1 MDLCYLEHQ
10 IKPYIRTI
18 PDTYL
23 LTQEVFSQHIF
34 NPFAG
39 IKCGEDIGNPTFT
52 YLTIYQPAS
61 KCRMW
66 AEKFV
71 FLVAK
76 IMDRHRQEEPH
87 IGCAG
92 RGPENENYW
101 PLPHLL
107 PNKQLLRLVRLLPV
121 YCCCCLPSCL
131 CFKSMV
137 KIRKNKFKTIYIEL
151 QRD

>member
-1 MDLCYLEHQ
+1 MRE
-10 IKPYIRTI
+10 
-18 PDTYL
+18 
-23 LTQEVFSQHIF
+23 
-34 NPFAG
+34 A
-39 IKCGEDIGNPTFT
+39 
-52 YLTIYQPAS
+52 AA

-76 IMDRHRQEEPH
+76 IMDRCRQEEPH

-107 PNKQLLRLVRLLPV
+107 PNK
-121 YCCCCLPSCL
+121 
-131 CFKSMV
+131 
-137 KIRKNKFKTIYIEL
+137 
-151 QRD
+151 

>member
-1 MDLCYLEHQ
+1 MRE
-10 IKPYIRTI
+10 
-18 PDTYL
+18 
-23 LTQEVFSQHIF
+23 
-34 NPFAG
+34 A
-39 IKCGEDIGNPTFT
+39 
-52 YLTIYQPAS
+52 AA

-76 IMDRHRQEEPH
+76 IMDRRRAPMY

-107 PNKQLLRLVRLLPV
+107 PNK
-121 YCCCCLPSCL
+121 
-131 CFKSMV
+131 
-137 KIRKNKFKTIYIEL
+137 
-151 QRD
+151 